1 LEWQKILKEDR
12 DRVIRMDREVA
23 GLVAERAVVVRGGGF
38 SSAGSKSV
46 LFVVT
51 QR

>member
-1 LEWQKILKEDR
+1 LECQKILKEDQ
-12 DRVIRMDREVA
+12 DRVIQMNREVA
-23 GLVAERAVVVRGGGF
+23 GLERAVVVRGGGF

-46 LFVVT
+46 LFVAT